1 MKMVDAL
8 VVNIVS
14 SSFKLK
20 LCSKLLA
27 TATDRCA
34 CVVFLSFFAY
44 FKKQQLYEK
53 SVALMR
59 NISLFDYNF
68 KELYMN
74 KDQEGNIF
82 LVNLRNE

>member
-1 MKMVDAL
+1 MVDAL

-14 SSFKLK
+14 SSFKVK
-20 LCSKLLA
+20 LCSKLL
-27 TATDRCA
+27 TDRRA
-34 CVVFLSFFAY
+34 CVVFLSLFDY

-59 NISLFDYNF
+59 KISLFDLNF

-82 LVNLRNE
+82 LVNLLNE